1 MFECGGILN
10 GALLEQNF
18 IDEIIIYLAPCIL
31 GNQANNM
38 FSLPVLSVMSD
49 RYNFNLAQVDKTGDD
64 VRIILKKLN
73 PV

>member
-10 GALLEQNF
+10 GALLKQNL

-31 GNQANNM
+31 GDQANNM
-38 FSLPVLSVMSD
+38 FNLPIISVMSD

-64 VRIILKKLN
+64 ARIILKKLN
-73 PV
+73 PL